1 MHRQGVPP
9 RADVNLAVGS
19 GVASTYPL
27 SARSHTTMTS
37 QYRLETIDENEK
49 LSTKHRTI
57 FHRLQDHRQLAWL
70 LCATTS
76 LLTTRHLLIE
86 ENIHYPLQLYISQ
99 ISATAIIT
107 LGLHPWRRKTRETG
121 GQERHGN
128 RSWRQTLIPA
138 AVHCVEALSAY
149 CTLQAV
155 LHTANL
161 PLLCMLIV
169 GGPTIRGSLI
179 MLTPPA
185 DRLLR

>member
-9 RADVNLAVGS
+9 RSDVNLAVGS
-19 GVASTYPL
+19 GVANIYPFTP
-27 SARSHTTMTS
+27 RSHTTMTS

-49 LSTKHRTI
+49 LSTKHRTVLE
-57 FHRLQDHRQLAWL
+57 RLQDHRQLAWL

-99 ISATAIIT
+99 IAATVIIT
-107 LGLHPWRRKTRETG
+107 LGLHPWRRKTRETS
-121 GQERHGN
+121 GQERLSN
-128 RSWRQTLIPA
+128 RSWRQTLILA
-138 AVHCVEALSAY
+138 AVHCLEALSAY

-169 GGPTIRGSLI
+169 SGPTIRDSLI
-179 MLTPPA
+179 SLTLSA
-185 DRLLR
+185 DCLLS